1 MDIKQKNMKEKDI
14 FKEKAENGYTVCF
27 ADNCPLK
34 ECCLRYLVG
43 QKMPDT
49 TSTYR
54 CVNPRFQD
62 VGTANCTLFSKAE
75 KVKFAKGMMHIFNDD
90 MPKRVEPHV
99 RQRLI
104 GKHCHT
110 YYYEYRNGT
119 RLIPPDVQ
127 EEIHQYFREAG
138 WNGDVIFD
146 GFIEDYEW

>member
-1 MDIKQKNMKEKDI
+1 MKEKDI
-14 FKEKAENGYTVCF
+14 FKEKAENGYIVCF

-90 MPKRVEPHV
+90 MPKRVEPYV
-99 RQRLI
+99 RQNLI
-104 GKHCHT
+104 NSHCRT
-110 YYYEYRNGT
+110 YYYEFRNGE
-119 RLIPPDVQ
+119 RLIPPAVQ
-127 EEIHQYFREAG
+127 EEIRQYFREAG
-138 WNGDVIFD
+138 WNGDIQFD
-146 GFIEDYEW
+146 GFVEDYEW